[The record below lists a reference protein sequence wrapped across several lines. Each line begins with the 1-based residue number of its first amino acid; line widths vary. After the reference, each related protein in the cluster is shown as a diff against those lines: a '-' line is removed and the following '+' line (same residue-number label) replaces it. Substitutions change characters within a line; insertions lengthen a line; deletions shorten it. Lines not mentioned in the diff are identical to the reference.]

1 MGNEYKDW
9 ERDKIAEEKEIVKKY
24 PFLRVRDIDGT
35 IDTSAHFPMI
45 GLDIP
50 NGWYQLFF
58 QMCDDLKP
66 VLEKEGMLN
75 DFYFVQVK
83 EKFNELRCY
92 SGHWETSE
100 IQDIL
105 RKYEY
110 LSRFVCTVCGLP
122 TEYETQGYIASYCD
136 KCLDKIK
143 TIDRIVPIEF
153 TDTFETVRY
162 SKEGNITTIHDIS
175 KEWERYKESL
185 WVEE

>member
-1 MGNEYKDW
+1 MSNEYKDW
-9 ERDKIAEEKEIVKKY
+9 EFDKIEEEKEIVEKY
-24 PFLRVRDIDGT
+24 PFLRTRNIDGT
-35 IDTSAHFPMI
+35 IDTSSRFPMM
-45 GLDIP
+45 GLEIP

-58 QMCDDLKP
+58 QMCDDLKL

-92 SGHWETSE
+92 SGHWETYE

-122 TEYETQGYIASYCD
+122 AEYETQRYIASYCD
-136 KCLDKIK
+136 KCLGKIK
-143 TIDRIVPIEF
+143 RIDRIAPINF
-153 TDTFETVRY
+153 VNTFETVRY
-162 SKEGNITTIHDIS
+162 SKDGNITTIHDIS
-175 KEWERYKESL
+175 EEWKRYKESL

>member
-1 MGNEYKDW
+1 MISGSDAFKLYDTYGYPIELTEECANE
-9 ERDKIAEEKEIVKKY
+9 AGFIVDNEGFKKY
-24 PFLRVRDIDGT
+24 MEV
-35 IDTSAHFPMI
+35 
-45 GLDIP
+45 
-50 NGWYQLFF
+50 Q
-58 QMCDDLKP
+58 
-66 VLEKEGMLN
+66 KE
-75 DFYFVQVK
+75 QAEK

-122 TEYETQGYIASYCD
+122 AEYETQGYIASYCD

-162 SKEGNITTIHDIS
+162 SKEGDITTIHDVS